1 MGESNKR
8 LFQPHYSE
16 TTDLRVVQTRKA
28 LQKAFLEL
36 LSTSSLDKISIRQ
49 IVAAA
54 GVGYNT
60 FFRHYPNKEALLDAV
75 IADEIAQVVD
85 LSATALD
92 ASNSYE
98 ASKALFE
105 YVDANRKVWKKLLST
120 SAIAALREAFIQH
133 LTEVSS
139 VRTKLRSKQTMSI
152 LINHVAAGTIEML
165 YGWYQQKP
173 RMSVAE
179 IAEMYDQ
186 LIASPVI
193 ENHAIK
199 AVPGDN
205 DND

>member
-1 MGESNKR
+1 MNKSNNK

-16 TTDLRVVQTRKA
+16 TTDLRVVQTRES

-36 LSTSSLDKISIRQ
+36 LSVSPLEKISIRQ
-49 IVAAA
+49 IVATA

-75 IADEIAQVVD
+75 IAGEIAQLVN
-85 LSATALD
+85 LSVTVLD

-105 YVDANRKVWKKLLST
+105 YVDLNQAVWKKLLSA
-120 SAIAALREAFIQH
+120 SAIAALRQSFIEH

-139 VRTKLRSKQTMSI
+139 VRTKLRSKQTMGI
-152 LINHVAAGTIEML
+152 LINHVAAGTVEML
-165 YGWYQQKP
+165 YGWYQQNP
-173 RMSVAE
+173 RMPVAE

-193 ENHAIK
+193 ANHAI
-199 AVPGDN
+199 
-205 DND
+205 